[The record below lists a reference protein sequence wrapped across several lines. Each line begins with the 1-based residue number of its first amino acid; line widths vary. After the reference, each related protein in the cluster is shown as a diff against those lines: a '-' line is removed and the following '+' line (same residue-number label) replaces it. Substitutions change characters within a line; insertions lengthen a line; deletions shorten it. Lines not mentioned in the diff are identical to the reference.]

1 MRHHQFI
8 TWEKMKSLTHVR
20 LFAAPWTVA
29 YQASPSMGF
38 SRQEYWS
45 GVPLPSPG
53 ESSQPRDRTQVSH
66 IGGRCFNL
74 WATRED
80 IISSSGCCKLCVRTI
95 WNTRLHMLYHW
106 VTLIIA
112 RRPPSHVFEPLSH
125 DEGLGD
131 LRDWS
136 LVTPLIVSRSR
147 IQVCGV
153 IEGSC
158 AKTSTQACS
167 DQWDT
172 HTYSQ
177 QQKCHLLALFPWRVY
192 IPIFP
197 CVLETK
203 HIQAGGLKSWKKWL

>member
-1 MRHHQFI
+1 MSVCR
-8 TWEKMKSLTHVR
+8 
-20 LFAAPWTVA
+20 TV
-29 YQASPSMGF
+29 
-38 SRQEYWS
+38 
-45 GVPLPSPG
+45 
-53 ESSQPRDRTQVSH
+53 VSH
-66 IGGRCFNL
+66 L
-74 WATRED
+74 WEPYEIQVYT
-80 IISSSGCCKLCVRTI
+80 S
-95 WNTRLHMLYHW
+95 YW

-112 RRPPSHVFEPLSH
+112 GRPPSHVFEPSSH

-203 HIQAGGLKSWKKWL
+203 HIQAGGLKSWKKWLEKCKMTGKKMIEN